1 MSRSP
6 TEHGFWMPASIGS
19 DAWLASARD
28 SCDERTSGLLCRVAH
43 ACAQP
48 VSSGRDKTS
57 FRLTKQLAVMWV
69 IDGRKARDVIAPS
82 CHGELDPNAPGIRG
96 GSDL

>member
-82 CHGELDPNAPGIRG
+82 CHDELNPKCARHPGR
-96 GSDL
+96 L